1 MSILHSLSL
10 ACSITHSFCIEINIS
25 ISSNFYIYI
34 YISDMAI
41 MEILDTILDT
51 TVVMVDTVDTTVDM
65 EAH

>member
-1 MSILHSLSL
+1 
-10 ACSITHSFCIEINIS
+10 
-25 ISSNFYIYI
+25 
-34 YISDMAI
+34 MAI